1 MLVCTIISVFNVC
14 THSPIPCNAFCV
26 FTTSWI
32 SSGTGQMKFSQNVT
46 GGSYVYYK
54 APLGLGLL
62 RRKLQSRSRS
72 KGPRRPG
79 LLCRIE
85 PSWQPGLTTEPCPKG
100 PPETVLQPKP
110 GLSQNLHPGNPKG
123 ELTGWII
130 QKLKHLYYL
139 YLADLL
145 L

>member
-1 MLVCTIISVFNVC
+1 MN
-14 THSPIPCNAFCV
+14 
-26 FTTSWI
+26 
-32 SSGTGQMKFSQNVT
+32 SSQKVT
-46 GGSYVYYK
+46 GGSYVYYM
-54 APLGLGLL
+54 APLGLWLL

-79 LLCRIE
+79 LLRRIE
-85 PSWQPGLTTEPCPKG
+85 PSWQPGLTTEPYPKG

-110 GLSQNLHPGNPKG
+110 GLSQNLHPGNPTG

-130 QKLKHLYYL
+130 QKLKQLYSF